1 MKYVLKPEEYD
12 NIENYIEILSK
23 RNDVKIETLY
33 KLFMILLD
41 EDFIINKQNISLKQI
56 KKCLKIIAEEKKEKI
71 KEEKSNRYIYSDDYI
86 VNYGIHMIFG
96 KESLKY
102 LNPEYL
108 KEMRIN
114 KETIPEE
121 HTIIDKE
128 TSQKILQLQYDG
140 RIIE

>member
-1 MKYVLKPEEYD
+1 
-12 NIENYIEILSK
+12 
-23 RNDVKIETLY
+23 
-33 KLFMILLD
+33 
-41 EDFIINKQNISLKQI
+41 
-56 KKCLKIIAEEKKEKI
+56 
-71 KEEKSNRYIYSDDYI
+71 
-86 VNYGIHMIFG
+86 MIFG